1 MKFETVWLYF
11 LCEFS
16 VCCHANFATMAMWQ
30 RLLLSPD
37 GSTDKQIEGGGE
49 VASNLSTIQASTW
62 CCNTA
67 RILSLK
73 AYIYNSSH
81 LFSLLRG
88 SSTVQLYRY
97 WTEVPVIMVTGPSCF
112 DCSRISSAGRLLD
125 CRAGGQGFNSW
136 DRTDTQAL
144 KMTEEWR
151 YCLFPA
157 NG

>member
-1 MKFETVWLYF
+1 MKFETVRLYF

-16 VCCHANFATMAMWQ
+16 VCCHANFATMAMWHNDFS
-30 RLLLSPD
+30 LSPD

-88 SSTVQLYRY
+88 SSTVQMYRY

-112 DCSRISSAGRLLD
+112 DCSRISSVGRLLD
-125 CRAGGQGFNSW
+125 CRAGGHGFNSW
-136 DRTDTQAL
+136 DQ
-144 KMTEEWR
+144 TEEWR

>member
-1 MKFETVWLYF
+1 MKFETVRLYF

-16 VCCHANFATMAMWQ
+16 VCCHANFATMAMWHNDFS
-30 RLLLSPD
+30 SPWMVA
-37 GSTDKQIEGGGE
+37 QISKLREE
-49 VASNLSTIQASTW
+49 VSNLSTIQASTW

-81 LFSLLRG
+81 LVSLLCG
-88 SSTVQLYRY
+88 SSTVQMYRY
-97 WTEVPVIMVTGPSCF
+97 WTKVPVIMVTGPSCF
-112 DCSRISSAGRLLD
+112 DHGRISSTGRVLD
-125 CRAGGQGFNSW
+125 CRAGGHGFNSR
-136 DRTDTQAL
+136 DRTNTQAL
-144 KMTEEWR
+144 KMTEKWR